1 MTPPDTDD
9 IPNEILRTLRKLI
22 RQISMHSKY
31 LAREAGLTL
40 PQLMCLKAIGE
51 LEDDDG
57 DVTVAQVSERVQL
70 SAATVSRILDRL
82 ARADLVTR
90 DRSTRDR
97 RKVNLRLTA
106 AGLERFQTMPTPL
119 QETFLRRLS
128 SLPESDRRELLG
140 ALRRVAELMEA
151 SDVDAAPILAT
162 GIDFKSSDPWDDS
175 GDEPEI

>member
-1 MTPPDTDD
+1 MTAVAHDD
-9 IPNEILRTLRKLI
+9 IPNEILRTLRQLI

-57 DVTVAQVSERVQL
+57 DVTVAQVGQRVQL
-70 SAATVSRILDRL
+70 SAATVSRIVDRL

-106 AGLERFQTMPTPL
+106 AGLERFQTMPVPL
-119 QETFLRRLS
+119 QETFIRRLDE
-128 SLPESDRRELLG
+128 LPEAERRELLG

-151 SDVDAAPILAT
+151 TDFDAAPILAT
-162 GIDFKSSDPWDDS
+162 DIDVKTDVDATLGEDAL
-175 GDEPEI
+175 D